1 MPKKYD
7 PIPNELILGAIV
19 AIIAIFG
26 LEGFAIHKGLDG
38 TMFGAA
44 MAALGA
50 IATGLFTTIWKI
62 FKRK

>member
-1 MPKKYD
+1 MPKKID